1 MTSPAPDRA
10 AASLLQPVAA
20 GVLAAFVG
28 FGSSFAVIVAGLN
41 AMGATPDQAASGLT
55 MLTIGMG
62 LAGMALSLWTRMP
75 ISVAWSTPGGAL
87 LATTA
92 AVDGGFPAVV
102 GAFLVTGA
110 LLVVA
115 GLWKPFGRLVAAIP
129 GPLAGAMLAGIL
141 LPLVLAPFRAV
152 GEIPLLMLPVM
163 GVWLI
168 VGRFW
173 RLYAV
178 PAAVLAAVA
187 ALALDPGALAGPI
200 PDVSPTFELVTPAF
214 TLDAIVGVALPLFL
228 VTMASQNIPGLVVLA
243 TYGYRPHPGPLV
255 TWTGVASVLVAPF
268 GALSINLAAITAAL
282 CAGPDA
288 HPQPERRWIA
298 AFAAGCAYVPMGLA
312 ATAAVVL
319 VTLAPPLLIQG
330 VAGLALL
337 GAFAA
342 AILKGLEHEA
352 DRTAALVTFLL
363 AASGLSFL
371 GIGSAFWGLIA
382 GLAVS
387 ALHGR
392 LWRREG

>member
-1 MTSPAPDRA
+1 MTTPAPGPSA
-10 AASLLQPVAA
+10 GLLQPVAA

-28 FGSSFAVIVAGLN
+28 FGSSFAVIVAGLS
-41 AMGATPDQAASGLT
+41 AMGASAEQAASGLT

-62 LAGMALSLWTRMP
+62 LAGMGLSLWKRMP

-92 AVDGGFPAVV
+92 AVDGGFSAVV
-102 GAFLVTGA
+102 GAFLVTGL
-110 LLVVA
+110 LLVAA

-152 GEIPLLMLPVM
+152 GEIPLTMLPVM
-163 GVWLI
+163 AVWLV

-178 PAAVLAAVA
+178 PAAVVAAVVA
-187 ALALDPGALAGPI
+187 IIVDPGALAGPV
-200 PDVSPTFELVTPAF
+200 PDLSPTFVLVAPTF
-214 TLDAIVGVALPLFL
+214 TLDAIVGVALPLFI
-228 VTMASQNIPGLVVLA
+228 VTMASQNIPGLAVLA

-255 TWTGVASVLVAPF
+255 TWTGVASALVAPF

-288 HPQPERRWIA
+288 HPDPQRRWVA

-319 VTLAPPLLIQG
+319 VSLAPPLLIQG

-342 AILKGLEHEA
+342 AILKGLESEA
-352 DRTAALVTFLL
+352 DRVAALVTFLL

-371 GIGSAFWGLIA
+371 GIGSAFWGLLA

>member
-1 MTSPAPDRA
+1 MSPPASGPA
-10 AASLLQPVAA
+10 AGLLQPVAA
-20 GVLAAFVG
+20 GMLAAFVG
-28 FGSSFAVIVAGLN
+28 FGSSFAVIVAGLT
-41 AMGATPDQAASGLT
+41 AMGASPDEAASGLT

-62 LAGMALSLWTRMP
+62 IAGMALSAWTKMP

-92 AVDGGFPAVV
+92 AVEGGFPAVV
-102 GAFLVTGA
+102 GAFVVTGL
-110 LLVVA
+110 LLVAA
-115 GLWKPFGRLVAAIP
+115 GSWKPFGRLVAAIP

-141 LPLVLAPFRAV
+141 LPLVLAPFQAV

-163 GVWLI
+163 LVWLV

-178 PAAVLAAVA
+178 PAALVAAIV
-187 ALALDPGALAGPI
+187 ALALDPGALSGPV
-200 PDVSPTFELVTPAF
+200 PDLAPTFVLVTPTF
-214 TLDAIVGVALPLFL
+214 TLDALVGVALPLFL
-228 VTMASQNIPGLVVLA
+228 VTMASQNIPGLAVLA
-243 TYGYRPHPGPLV
+243 TYGYRPHPGPLIA
-255 TWTGVASVLVAPF
+255 WTGVASVLVAPF

-288 HPQPERRWIA
+288 HPKPERRWIA
-298 AFAAGCAYVPMGLA
+298 AFAAGCAYVPIGLA

-319 VTLAPPLLIQG
+319 VSLAPPLLIQG

-342 AILKGLEHEA
+342 AIMKGLESEP
-352 DRTAALVTFLL
+352 DRIAALVTFLL
-363 AASGLSFL
+363 AGSGLAFL
-371 GIGSAFWGLIA
+371 GIGSAFWGLVA

-392 LWRREG
+392 LWRRGG

>member
-1 MTSPAPDRA
+1 MSTPASDTA
-10 AASLLQPVAA
+10 AAGLLQPVGA

-28 FGSSFAVIVAGLN
+28 FGSSFTVIVAGLN

-62 LAGMALSLWTRMP
+62 LAGMALSIWTRMP

-102 GAFLVTGA
+102 GAFVVTGL
-110 LLVVA
+110 LLVAA
-115 GLWKPFGRLVAAIP
+115 GLWRPFGRLVAAIP

-141 LPLVLAPFRAV
+141 LPLVLAPFHAV
-152 GEIPLLMLPVM
+152 GEIPQLMLPVLA
-163 GVWLI
+163 VWLI

-178 PAAVLAAVA
+178 PAALGAAVV
-187 ALALDPGALAGPI
+187 ALAVDPGALAGPI
-200 PDVSPTFELVTPAF
+200 PNLAPVFELVLPTF
-214 TLDAIVGVALPLFL
+214 TIDAIVGVALPLFL
-228 VTMASQNIPGLVVLA
+228 VTMASQNVPGLAVLA
-243 TYGYRPHPGPLV
+243 TYGYRPPPGPLV
-255 TWTGVASVLVAPF
+255 TWTGVASVVVAPF

-288 HPQPERRWIA
+288 DARPERRWIA
-298 AFAAGCAYVPMGLA
+298 AFAAGCAYVLIGLA

-319 VTLAPPLLIQG
+319 VTIAPPLLIQG

-342 AILKGLEHEA
+342 AILKGLESEA

-371 GIGSAFWGLIA
+371 GIGSAFWGLVA
-382 GLAVS
+382 G
-387 ALHGR
+387 LHGR
-392 LWRREG
+392 LRRPEG